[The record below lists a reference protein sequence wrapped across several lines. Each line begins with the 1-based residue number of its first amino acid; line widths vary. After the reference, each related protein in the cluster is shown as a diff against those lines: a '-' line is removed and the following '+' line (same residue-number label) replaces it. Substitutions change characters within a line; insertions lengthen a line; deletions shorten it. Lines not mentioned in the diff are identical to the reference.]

1 MRMSWKKN
9 ESDLFNY
16 LKENYIPDLDWSE
29 GDYSHHDCYSLQY
42 ECDIELKCR
51 NKHYDDLVIEKYKYD
66 KLIARAQKYLTVPVY
81 LCETPEGIFGFNL
94 ASLPQPAWE
103 VRGMPKTSHF
113 SNRQFVDKEVGYL
126 HIRDA
131 KRYD

>member
-1 MRMSWKKN
+1 MSWKEN
-9 ESDLFNY
+9 ENKLFEH
-16 LKENYIPDLDWSE
+16 LKENYIKDLEWSKVAF
-29 GDYSHHDCYSLQY
+29 SHYDCFSLDK

-66 KLIARAQKYLTVPVY
+66 KLIARAQKFLTIPVY
-81 LCETPEGIFGFNL
+81 ICQTPKGIFAFNL
-94 ASLPQPAWE
+94 AALAEPIWE
-103 VRGMPKTSHF
+103 TRGMPKTSHF

-126 HIRDA
+126 HIHYA